1 MANVKI
7 SQLPGAGS
15 ALGTQEFEVN
25 ESGLS
30 KKVTG
35 SQLSNYVRGQ
45 VLLGDLGITATASE
59 INKLDGVTAS
69 TAELNLLDGVTA
81 STAELNI
88 LDGVTATTA
97 EINVLDGV
105 TATTAELNLLD
116 GATIA
121 LADITATATEL
132 NYVDGVTSSIQ
143 TQLDAKYVAAT
154 QDTATWEAGLGTTE
168 SLVSPAKV
176 KAAIEANAPGTTWL
190 SPQTTT
196 SGTSFLFDGI
206 PSGVNNIYIGFDGVS
221 FSNTTSISVKLGTSA
236 GIENS
241 GYFSM
246 SEWSGNVTSSG
257 GGYFVIRVA
266 SLTYV
271 ASGLMILSRMD
282 ASANTWVSSGNILV
296 GTTSTAHTSTANG
309 SKSLSGEVS
318 QVVIGRTG
326 ATGTFDAGV
335 VAVGYSK

>member
-1 MANVKI
+1 MADTTTTNLGLVKPEVGASRNTWGAKVNTNLDTVDAVLFGSAEI
-7 SQLPGAGS
+7 QPDLGAGW
-15 ALGTQEFEVN
+15 EV
-25 ESGLS
+25 GG
-30 KKVTG
+30 VA
-35 SQLSNYVRGQ
+35 V
-45 VLLGDLGITATASE
+45 TASAAE
-59 INKLDGVTAS
+59 LNILDGVTAT
-69 TAELNLLDGVTA
+69 TAELNV
-81 STAELNI
+81 

-116 GATIA
+116 GATVA

-132 NYVDGVTSSIQ
+132 NYVGGVTSGIQ
-143 TQLDAKYVAAT
+143 AQLDAKYVAAT
-154 QDTATWEAGLGTTE
+154 QDTATWEAGSGTTE
-168 SLVSPAKV
+168 SLVSPAKI
-176 KAAIEANAPGTTWL
+176 KAAIDANAPGTTWL
-190 SPQTTT
+190 SPRTTT

-206 PSGVNNIYIGFDGVS
+206 PSGVSNIYIGFDGVS
-221 FSNTTSISVKLGTSA
+221 FSVNDASISVKLGTSA

-246 SEWSGNVTSSG
+246 SEWSGNVLSSAG
-257 GGYFVIRVA
+257 GFFVIRVQNQ
-266 SLTYV
+266 TYV

-296 GTTSTAHTSTANG
+296 GTTSIAHTSTANG

>member
-7 SQLPGAGS
+7 SQLPGAGA

-35 SQLSNYVRGQ
+35 SQLSTYVRGQ
-45 VLLGDLGITATASE
+45 VALGDLGITATASE

-81 STAELNI
+81 STS
-88 LDGVTATTA
+88 
-97 EINVLDGV
+97 
-105 TATTAELNLLD
+105 ELNLLD

-154 QDTATWEAGLGTTE
+154 QDTATWEAGSGTTE

-176 KAAIEANAPGTTWL
+176 RAAIDTVSAAKVWRSSDITSWTNGSTYTISHTLGVIPINVVYQFVCTVAHSGADVGDVVLLHGGERYSNWGI
-190 SPQTTT
+190 QTT
-196 SGTSFLFDGI
+196 
-206 PSGVNNIYIGFDGVS
+206 NI
-221 FSNTTSISVKLGTSA
+221 
-236 GIENS
+236 
-241 GYFSM
+241 
-246 SEWSGNVTSSG
+246 TSSN
-257 GGYFVIRVA
+257 
-266 SLTYV
+266 LTY
-271 ASGLMILSRMD
+271 SFY
-282 ASANTWVSSGNILV
+282 SSGILFRAK
-296 GTTSTAHTSTANG
+296 GSTGSLPRSPANW
-309 SKSLSGEVS
+309 KLRIV
-318 QVVIGRTG
+318 
-326 ATGTFDAGV
+326 ATG
-335 VAVGYSK
+335 

>member
-7 SQLPGAGS
+7 SQLPGAGA

-35 SQLSNYVRGQ
+35 SQLSTYVRGQ
-45 VLLGDLGITATASE
+45 VALGDLGITATASE

-81 STAELNI
+81 STS
-88 LDGVTATTA
+88 
-97 EINVLDGV
+97 
-105 TATTAELNLLD
+105 ELNLLD

-154 QDTATWEAGLGTTE
+154 QDTATWEAGSGTTE
-168 SLVSPAKV
+168 SLISPAKV

-326 ATGTFDAGV
+326 STGTFDAGV

>member
-7 SQLPGAGS
+7 SQLPGAGA

-35 SQLSNYVRGQ
+35 SQLSTYVRGQ
-45 VLLGDLGITATASE
+45 VALGDLGITATASE

-81 STAELNI
+81 STS
-88 LDGVTATTA
+88 
-97 EINVLDGV
+97 
-105 TATTAELNLLD
+105 ELNLLD

-154 QDTATWEAGLGTTE
+154 QDTATWEAGSGTTE
-168 SLVSPAKV
+168 SLISPAKV

-221 FSNTTSISVKLGTSA
+221 LDNNESLRVRLGTSS
-236 GIENS
+236 GIES
-241 GYFSM
+241 TGYLSY
-246 SEWSGNVTSSG
+246 STSFGITQSAG
-257 GGYFVIRVA
+257 GGYFIIRVNNSA
-266 SLTYV
+266 YA

-282 ASANTWVSSGNILV
+282 SSVNRWVASGNILV
-296 GTTSTAHTSTANG
+296 ENGVNGSVAITSG

-318 QVVIGRTG
+318 QVFIGRTG
-326 ATGTFDAGV
+326 SSGTFDAGV

>member
-35 SQLSNYVRGQ
+35 SQLSTYVRGQ

-176 KAAIEANAPGTTWL
+176 KAAIEALAPASPGIGDSETWQSFGAFSVNTAYQNTYGKPIQIAVSARTGSTQSGNYSSTAKFETSADNTTYFTVARVDSIFL
-190 SPQTTT
+190 NENETIPQPMTLTPIIPTGHWFKLTT
-196 SGTSFLFDGI
+196 SGL
-206 PSGVNNIYIGFDGVS
+206 
-221 FSNTTSISVKLGTSA
+221 
-236 GIENS
+236 
-241 GYFSM
+241 
-246 SEWSGNVTSSG
+246 
-257 GGYFVIRVA
+257 
-266 SLTYV
+266 
-271 ASGLMILSRMD
+271 
-282 ASANTWVSSGNILV
+282 
-296 GTTSTAHTSTANG
+296 TSTV
-309 SKSLSGEVS
+309 SLITVL
-318 QVVIGRTG
+318 R
-326 ATGTFDAGV
+326 
-335 VAVGYSK
+335 